1 MKRWIF
7 CCLSLLLVGTA
18 LAQTPADSVS
28 RSEAIDS
35 VVVTA
40 RKPLMIYKQTG
51 NIAVNIEQLK
61 YAPLFAGEKDIFK
74 FLQLL
79 PGVSAGKDGMSGL
92 LVRGGSNDQTLI
104 LYDDVPIYNQAH
116 AYGIL
121 SIFSGE
127 TVQSAEVSKG
137 YISPAYGSRLS
148 ALTQIR
154 TRDGDRQDHR
164 QSLTVGTLSL
174 AGTVD
179 GPIVRN
185 KGSYL
190 VSARYFFP
198 EAVLALV
205 GNAVRFGFYDLTGK
219 LSYDIHP
226 DHTLSLGV
234 YSGDD
239 HMANKEDYARNE
251 YGWGNTT
258 ASLRLESRWNDNLRS
273 SVVAYYT
280 YLQNRQESEYED
292 DDFKNWGKTT
302 YKTHEFGAR
311 LTFDQRLI
319 KAWSLEYG
327 ANISHQRFMPM
338 HSKGYVNGQHKERGY
353 SSEQLVSVAIP
364 SNSSLTDCRFVC
376 PDGPTAVSGALFLN
390 NRFQWGGWRA
400 DVGIRGAMYDNS
412 EQTRFA
418 VEPRA
423 QLAYDFGNDNAI
435 WLSGTI
441 NSQALVQYNRYYYS
455 MPIDFWTPFRDGK
468 LQHAWQVAL
477 GGRARLRE
485 NLTLSLEGY
494 YKRMR
499 NLPLIY
505 DSDDFLLGRG
515 GFVYGT
521 GRAWGLEIMLQRQTE
536 RLSLTVSYTYT
547 NSRRSSEGVSYPF
560 EYDVPH
566 DFNTFLSYDVLKR
579 PGRRHTF
586 TFNMSWRS
594 GLPYRLTN
602 ESYPDTNGNPIVGI
616 TAYPSMRMRNYF
628 RSDISYNME
637 RRKRNGVRNWQ
648 FSIINWTWH
657 KNPVCIYPYQGTYK
671 ATVLVPIMPSVSY
684 TRTFGK

>member
-1 MKRWIF
+1 MRKLLAG
-7 CCLSLLLVGTA
+7 CLALCIPALLT
-18 LAQTPADSVS
+18 AQTPADSIS
-28 RSEAIDS
+28 RTEAIDS

-40 RKPLMIYKQTG
+40 RRPLMVYKQTG
-51 NIAVNIEQLK
+51 NIAVDIEQLK

-137 YISPAYGSRLS
+137 FISPAYGSRLS

-154 TRDGDRQDHR
+154 TREGDRLNHR

-174 AGTVD
+174 AGTLD
-179 GPIVRN
+179 GPIKRD

-190 VSARYFFP
+190 ISARYFFP
-198 EAVLALV
+198 EAVLAIV
-205 GNAVRFGFYDLTGK
+205 DNAVRYGFYNVTGK
-219 LSYDIHP
+219 LTYDIHRN
-226 DHTLSLGV
+226 HTLSLGI

-239 HMANKEDYARNE
+239 HMKNKEDHAENGF
-251 YGWGNTT
+251 GWGNTT

-280 YLQNRQESEYED
+280 YLQNRQETEFKD
-292 DDFKNWGKTT
+292 DGFSNWGKTT
-302 YKTHEFGAR
+302 FKTHEFGAR
-311 LTFDQRLI
+311 MTFDQRLSRV
-319 KAWSLEYG
+319 WSLEYG
-327 ANISHQRFMPM
+327 ATFSHQRFEPM
-338 HSKGYVNGQHKERGY
+338 HTKSIINGQHKDRGY
-353 SSEQLVSVAIP
+353 SSEL
-364 SNSSLTDCRFVC
+364 L
-376 PDGPTAVSGALFLN
+376 VSGALFLN

-400 DVGIRGAMYDNS
+400 DVGVRGAAYDNS
-412 EQTRFA
+412 EQTRYA

-423 QLAYDFGNDNAI
+423 QLSYDFGRDNSV

-441 NSQALVQYNRYYYS
+441 NSQALVQFNRYYYS
-455 MPIDFWTPFRDGK
+455 MPIDFWTPFRDGR
-468 LQHAWQVAL
+468 LQHAWQVSL
-477 GGRARLRE
+477 GGRAKLHE
-485 NLTLSLEGY
+485 NLTLSVEGY

-505 DSDDFLLGRG
+505 DSDDFLLNNG
-515 GFVYGT
+515 GFIYGT
-521 GRAWGLEIMLQRQTE
+521 GRAFGIEAMLQYQTE
-536 RLSLTVSYTYT
+536 RLSLTASYTYT
-547 NSRRSSEGVSYPF
+547 DSRRRSDGVTYPF

-566 DFNTFLSYDVLKR
+566 DFNAFVSYDVVKR
-579 PGRRHTF
+579 PGRKHTF
-586 TFNMSWRS
+586 SLNVAWRS

-602 ESYPDTNGNPIVGI
+602 ESYPDTDGNPIIGI
-616 TAYPSMRMRNYF
+616 TAYPTMRMHNYF
-628 RSDISYNME
+628 RADVSYNME
-637 RRKRNGVRNWQ
+637 RCKRNSVRNWQ
-648 FSIINWTWH
+648 FSIINATWH
-657 KNPVCIYPYQGTYK
+657 KNPVSIYPYRGSYK
-671 ATVLVPIMPSVSY
+671 ATVLIPIMPSVSY

>member
-1 MKRWIF
+1 MRKLLAG
-7 CCLSLLLVGTA
+7 CLALCIPALLT
-18 LAQTPADSVS
+18 AQTPADSIS
-28 RSEAIDS
+28 RTEAIDS

-40 RKPLMIYKQTG
+40 RRPLMVYKQTG
-51 NIAVNIEQLK
+51 NIAVDIEQLK

-127 TVQSAEVSKG
+127 TVQSAEMSKG

-154 TRDGDRQDHR
+154 TREGDRRNHR

-174 AGTVD
+174 AGTLD
-179 GPIVRN
+179 GPIKRD

-190 VSARYFFP
+190 ISARYFFP
-198 EAVLALV
+198 EAVLAIAD
-205 GNAVRFGFYDLTGK
+205 NAVRYGFYDVTGK
-219 LSYDIHP
+219 LTYDIHRN
-226 DHTLSLGV
+226 HTLSLGI

-239 HMANKEDYARNE
+239 HMKNKEDHAENGF
-251 YGWGNTT
+251 GWGNTT

-280 YLQNRQESEYED
+280 YLQNRQETEFKD
-292 DDFKNWGKTT
+292 DGFSNRGKTT
-302 YKTHEFGAR
+302 FKTHEFGAR
-311 LTFDQRLI
+311 MTFDQRLSHI
-319 KAWSLEYG
+319 WTLEYG
-327 ANISHQRFMPM
+327 ATFSHQRFEPM
-338 HSKGYVNGQHKERGY
+338 HTKSIINGQHKERGY
-353 SSEQLVSVAIP
+353 SSEQLVSG
-364 SNSSLTDCRFVC
+364 T
-376 PDGPTAVSGALFLN
+376 LFLN

-400 DVGIRGAMYDNS
+400 DVGVRGAAYDNS
-412 EQTRFA
+412 EQTRYA

-423 QLAYDFGNDNAI
+423 QLSYDFGRDNSV

-441 NSQALVQYNRYYYS
+441 NSQALVQFNRYYYS
-455 MPIDFWTPFRDGK
+455 MPIDFWTPFRDGR
-468 LQHAWQVAL
+468 LQHAWQVSL
-477 GGRARLRE
+477 GGRAKLHE
-485 NLTLSLEGY
+485 NLTLSVEGY

-505 DSDDFLLGRG
+505 DSDDFLLSNG
-515 GFVYGT
+515 GFIYGT
-521 GRAWGLEIMLQRQTE
+521 GRAFGIEAMLQYQTE
-536 RLSLTVSYTYT
+536 RLSLTASYTYT
-547 NSRRSSEGVSYPF
+547 DSRRRSDGVTYPF

-566 DFNTFLSYDVLKR
+566 DFNAFVSYDVVKR
-579 PGRRHTF
+579 PGRKHTF
-586 TFNMSWRS
+586 SLNVAWRS

-602 ESYPDTNGNPIVGI
+602 ESYPDTDGNPIIGI
-616 TAYPSMRMRNYF
+616 TAYPTMRMRNYF
-628 RSDISYNME
+628 RADVSYNME

-648 FSIINWTWH
+648 FSIINATWH
-657 KNPVCIYPYQGTYK
+657 KNPVSIYPYRGSYK
-671 ATVLVPIMPSVSY
+671 ATVLIPIMPSVSY

>member
-1 MKRWIF
+1 MRKLLAG
-7 CCLSLLLVGTA
+7 CLALCIPALLT
-18 LAQTPADSVS
+18 AQTPADSIS
-28 RSEAIDS
+28 RTETIDS

-40 RKPLMIYKQTG
+40 RRPLMVYKQTG
-51 NIAVNIEQLK
+51 NIAVDIEQLK

-127 TVQSAEVSKG
+127 TVQSAEMSKG

-154 TRDGDRQDHR
+154 TREGDRRNHR

-174 AGTVD
+174 AGTLD
-179 GPIVRN
+179 GPIKRD

-190 VSARYFFP
+190 ISARYFFP
-198 EAVLALV
+198 EAVLAIAD
-205 GNAVRFGFYDLTGK
+205 NAVRYGFYDVTGK
-219 LSYDIHP
+219 LTYDIHRN
-226 DHTLSLGV
+226 HTLSLGV

-239 HMANKEDYARNE
+239 HMKNKEDHAENGF
-251 YGWGNTT
+251 GWGNTT

-280 YLQNRQESEYED
+280 YLQNRQETKFKD
-292 DDFKNWGKTT
+292 DGFSNWGKTT
-302 YKTHEFGAR
+302 FKTHEFGAR
-311 LTFDQRLI
+311 MTFDQRLSHI
-319 KAWSLEYG
+319 WMLEYG
-327 ANISHQRFMPM
+327 AAFSHQRFEPM
-338 HSKGYVNGQHKERGY
+338 HTKSIINGQHKNRGY
-353 SSEQLVSVAIP
+353 SSEQL
-364 SNSSLTDCRFVC
+364 
-376 PDGPTAVSGALFLN
+376 VSGALFLN

-400 DVGIRGAMYDNS
+400 DVGVRGAVYDNS
-412 EQTRFA
+412 EQTKYA

-423 QLAYDFGNDNAI
+423 QLSYDFGRDNAV

-441 NSQALVQYNRYYYS
+441 NSQALVQFNRYYYS
-455 MPIDFWTPFRDGK
+455 MPIDFWTPFRDGR
-468 LQHAWQVAL
+468 LQHAWQVSL
-477 GGRARLRE
+477 GGRAKLHE
-485 NLTLSLEGY
+485 NLTLSVEGY

-505 DSDDFLLGRG
+505 DSDDFLLSNG
-515 GFVYGT
+515 GFIYGT
-521 GRAWGLEIMLQRQTE
+521 GRAFGIEAMLQYQTE
-536 RLSLTVSYTYT
+536 RLSLTASYTYT
-547 NSRRSSEGVSYPF
+547 DSRRRSDGVTYPF

-566 DFNTFLSYDVLKR
+566 DFNAFVSYDVVKR
-579 PGRRHTF
+579 PGRKHTF
-586 TFNMSWRS
+586 SLNVAWRS

-602 ESYPDTNGNPIVGI
+602 ESYPDTDGNPIIGI
-616 TAYPSMRMRNYF
+616 TAYPTMRMHNYF
-628 RSDISYNME
+628 RADVSYNME
-637 RRKRNGVRNWQ
+637 RCKRNGVRNWQ
-648 FSIINWTWH
+648 FSIINATWH
-657 KNPVCIYPYQGTYK
+657 KNPVSIYPYRGSYK
-671 ATVLVPIMPSVSY
+671 ATVLIPIMPSVSY

>member
-1 MKRWIF
+1 MRKLLAG
-7 CCLSLLLVGTA
+7 CLALCIPALLT
-18 LAQTPADSVS
+18 AQTPADSIS
-28 RSEAIDS
+28 RTETIDS

-40 RKPLMIYKQTG
+40 RRPLMVYKQTG
-51 NIAVNIEQLK
+51 NIAVDIEQLK

-148 ALTQIR
+148 AMTQIR
-154 TRDGDRQDHR
+154 TREGDRRNHR

-174 AGTVD
+174 AGTLD
-179 GPIVRN
+179 EPIKRD

-190 VSARYFFP
+190 ISARYFFP
-198 EAVLALV
+198 EAVLAIAD
-205 GNAVRFGFYDLTGK
+205 NDIRYGFNDITGK
-219 LSYDIHP
+219 LTYDIHRN
-226 DHTLSLGV
+226 HTLSLGV

-239 HMANKEDYARNE
+239 HMKNKEDHAENGF
-251 YGWGNTT
+251 GWGNTT

-280 YLQNRQESEYED
+280 YLQNRQETEFKD
-292 DDFKNWGKTT
+292 DGFSNWGKTT
-302 YKTHEFGAR
+302 FKTHEFGAR
-311 LTFDQRLI
+311 MTFDQRLSRV
-319 KAWSLEYG
+319 WSLEYG
-327 ANISHQRFMPM
+327 ATFSHQRFEPM
-338 HSKGYVNGQHKERGY
+338 HTKSIINGQHKDRGY
-353 SSEQLVSVAIP
+353 SSEL
-364 SNSSLTDCRFVC
+364 L
-376 PDGPTAVSGALFLN
+376 VSGALFLN

-400 DVGIRGAMYDNS
+400 DVGVRGAAYDNS
-412 EQTRFA
+412 EQTRYA

-423 QLAYDFGNDNAI
+423 QLSYDFGRDNAV

-441 NSQALVQYNRYYYS
+441 NSQALVQFNRYYYS
-455 MPIDFWTPFRDGK
+455 MPIDFWTPFRDGR
-468 LQHAWQVAL
+468 LQHAWQVSL
-477 GGRARLRE
+477 GGRAKLHE
-485 NLTLSLEGY
+485 NLTLSVEGY

-505 DSDDFLLGRG
+505 DSDDFLLSNG
-515 GFVYGT
+515 GFIYGT
-521 GRAWGLEIMLQRQTE
+521 GRAFGIEAMLQYQTE
-536 RLSLTVSYTYT
+536 RLSLTASYTYT
-547 NSRRSSEGVSYPF
+547 DSRRRSDGVTYPF

-566 DFNTFLSYDVLKR
+566 DFNAFVSYDVVKR
-579 PGRRHTF
+579 PGRKHTF
-586 TFNMSWRS
+586 SLNVAWRS

-602 ESYPDTNGNPIVGI
+602 ESYPDTDGNPIIGI
-616 TAYPSMRMRNYF
+616 TAYPTMRMRNYF
-628 RSDISYNME
+628 RADVSYNME

-648 FSIINWTWH
+648 FSIINATWH
-657 KNPVCIYPYQGTYK
+657 KNPVSIYPYRGSYK
-671 ATVLVPIMPSVSY
+671 ATVLIPIMPSVSY

>member
-1 MKRWIF
+1 MRKLLAG
-7 CCLSLLLVGTA
+7 CLALCIPALLT
-18 LAQTPADSVS
+18 AQTPADSIS
-28 RSEAIDS
+28 RTEAIDS

-40 RKPLMIYKQTG
+40 RRPLMVYKQTG
-51 NIAVNIEQLK
+51 NIAVDIEQLK

-137 YISPAYGSRLS
+137 FISPAYGSRLS

-154 TRDGDRQDHR
+154 TREGDRRNHR

-174 AGTVD
+174 AGTLD
-179 GPIVRN
+179 GPIKRD

-190 VSARYFFP
+190 ISARYFFP
-198 EAVLALV
+198 EAVLAIAD
-205 GNAVRFGFYDLTGK
+205 NDIRYGFNDITGK
-219 LSYDIHP
+219 LTYDIHRN
-226 DHTLSLGV
+226 HTLSLGV

-239 HMANKEDYARNE
+239 HMKNKEDHAENGF
-251 YGWGNTT
+251 GWGNTT

-280 YLQNRQESEYED
+280 YLQNRQETEFKD
-292 DDFKNWGKTT
+292 DGFSNWGKTT
-302 YKTHEFGAR
+302 FKTHEFGAR
-311 LTFDQRLI
+311 MTFDQRLSRV
-319 KAWSLEYG
+319 WSLEYG
-327 ANISHQRFMPM
+327 ATFSHQRFEPM
-338 HSKGYVNGQHKERGY
+338 HTKSIINGQHKDRGY
-353 SSEQLVSVAIP
+353 SSEL
-364 SNSSLTDCRFVC
+364 L
-376 PDGPTAVSGALFLN
+376 VSGALFLN

-400 DVGIRGAMYDNS
+400 DVGVRGAAYDNS
-412 EQTRFA
+412 EQTRYA

-423 QLAYDFGNDNAI
+423 QLSYDFGRDNSV

-441 NSQALVQYNRYYYS
+441 NSQALVQFNRYYYS
-455 MPIDFWTPFRDGK
+455 MPIDFWTPFRDGR
-468 LQHAWQVAL
+468 LQHAWQVSL
-477 GGRARLRE
+477 GGRAKLHE
-485 NLTLSLEGY
+485 NLTLSVEGY

-505 DSDDFLLGRG
+505 DSDDFLLNNG
-515 GFVYGT
+515 GFIYGT
-521 GRAWGLEIMLQRQTE
+521 GRAFGIEAMLQYQTE
-536 RLSLTVSYTYT
+536 RLSLTASYTYT
-547 NSRRSSEGVSYPF
+547 DSRRRSDGVTYPF

-566 DFNTFLSYDVLKR
+566 DFNAFVSYDVVKR
-579 PGRRHTF
+579 PGRKHTF
-586 TFNMSWRS
+586 SLNVAWRS

-602 ESYPDTNGNPIVGI
+602 ESYPDTDGNPIIGI
-616 TAYPSMRMRNYF
+616 TAYPTMRMRNYF
-628 RSDISYNME
+628 RADVSYNME

-648 FSIINWTWH
+648 FSIINATWH
-657 KNPVCIYPYQGTYK
+657 KNPVSIYPYRGSYK
-671 ATVLVPIMPSVSY
+671 ATVLIPIMPSVSY

>member
-7 CCLSLLLVGTA
+7 CCLSLLLVATA

-28 RSEAIDS
+28 RSKAIDS

-219 LSYDIHP
+219 LAYDIHP
-226 DHTLSLGV
+226 SHTLSLGV

-239 HMANKEDYARNE
+239 HMTNKEDYARNE

-273 SVVAYYT
+273 SIVAYYT

-311 LTFDQRLI
+311 LTFDQRLTR
-319 KAWSLEYG
+319 AWSLDYG

-353 SSEQLVSVAIP
+353 SSEQLVS
-364 SNSSLTDCRFVC
+364 
-376 PDGPTAVSGALFLN
+376 GALFLN

-400 DVGIRGAMYDNS
+400 DVGIRAAMYDNS

-423 QLAYDFGNDNAI
+423 QLAYDFGNDNAM

-468 LQHAWQVAL
+468 LQHAWQMAL

-494 YKRMR
+494 YKQMR

-547 NSRRSSEGVSYPF
+547 NSRRSSEGVTYPF

>member
-1 MKRWIF
+1 MRKLLAG
-7 CCLSLLLVGTA
+7 CLALCIPALLT
-18 LAQTPADSVS
+18 AQTPADSIS
-28 RSEAIDS
+28 RTEAIDS

-40 RKPLMIYKQTG
+40 RRPLMVYKQTG
-51 NIAVNIEQLK
+51 NIAVDIEQLK

-137 YISPAYGSRLS
+137 FISPAYGSRLS

-154 TRDGDRQDHR
+154 TREGDRLNHR

-174 AGTVD
+174 AGTLD
-179 GPIVRN
+179 GPIKRD

-190 VSARYFFP
+190 ISARYFFP
-198 EAVLALV
+198 EAVLAIAD
-205 GNAVRFGFYDLTGK
+205 NDIRYGFNDITGK
-219 LSYDIHP
+219 LTYDIHRN
-226 DHTLSLGV
+226 HTLSLGV

-239 HMANKEDYARNE
+239 HMKNKEDHAENGF
-251 YGWGNTT
+251 GWGNTT

-280 YLQNRQESEYED
+280 YLQNRQETEFKD
-292 DDFKNWGKTT
+292 DGFSNWGKTT
-302 YKTHEFGAR
+302 FKTHEFGAR
-311 LTFDQRLI
+311 MTFDQRLSRV
-319 KAWSLEYG
+319 WSLEYG
-327 ANISHQRFMPM
+327 ATFSHQRFEPM
-338 HSKGYVNGQHKERGY
+338 HTKSIINGQHKDRGY
-353 SSEQLVSVAIP
+353 SSEL
-364 SNSSLTDCRFVC
+364 L
-376 PDGPTAVSGALFLN
+376 VSGALFLN
-390 NRFQWGGWRA
+390 NRFQWGGWRT
-400 DVGIRGAMYDNS
+400 DVGVRGAAYDNS
-412 EQTRFA
+412 EQTRYA

-423 QLAYDFGNDNAI
+423 QLSYDFGRDNSV

-441 NSQALVQYNRYYYS
+441 NSQALVQFNRYYYS
-455 MPIDFWTPFRDGK
+455 MPIDFWTPFRDGR
-468 LQHAWQVAL
+468 LQHAWQVSL
-477 GGRARLRE
+477 GGRAKLHE
-485 NLTLSLEGY
+485 NLTLSVEGY

-505 DSDDFLLGRG
+505 DSDDFLLNNG
-515 GFVYGT
+515 GFIYGT
-521 GRAWGLEIMLQRQTE
+521 GRAFGIEAMLQYQTE
-536 RLSLTVSYTYT
+536 RLSLTASYTYT
-547 NSRRSSEGVSYPF
+547 DSRRRSDGVTYPF

-566 DFNTFLSYDVLKR
+566 DFNAFVSYDVVKR
-579 PGRRHTF
+579 PGRKHTF
-586 TFNMSWRS
+586 SLNVAWRS

-602 ESYPDTNGNPIVGI
+602 ESYPDTDGNPIIGI
-616 TAYPSMRMRNYF
+616 TAYPTMRMRNYF
-628 RSDISYNME
+628 RADVSYNME

-648 FSIINWTWH
+648 FSIINATWH
-657 KNPVCIYPYQGTYK
+657 KNPVSIYPYRGSYK
-671 ATVLVPIMPSVSY
+671 ATVLIPIMPSVSY

>member
-353 SSEQLVSVAIP
+353 SSEQLVS
-364 SNSSLTDCRFVC
+364 
-376 PDGPTAVSGALFLN
+376 GALFLN

-441 NSQALVQYNRYYYS
+441 NSQALVQYNRDYYS

>member
-226 DHTLSLGV
+226 GRTLSLGV

-239 HMANKEDYARNE
+239 HMTNKEDYARNE

-258 ASLRLESRWNDNLRS
+258 ASLRLESRWSDNLRS
-273 SVVAYYT
+273 SIVAYYT

-311 LTFDQRLI
+311 LTFDQRLTR
-319 KAWSLEYG
+319 AWSLDYG

-353 SSEQLVSVAIP
+353 SSEQL
-364 SNSSLTDCRFVC
+364 
-376 PDGPTAVSGALFLN
+376 VSGALFLN

>member
-1 MKRWIF
+1 MRKLLAG
-7 CCLSLLLVGTA
+7 CLALCIPALLT
-18 LAQTPADSVS
+18 AQTPADSIS
-28 RSEAIDS
+28 RTEAIDS

-40 RKPLMIYKQTG
+40 RRPLMVYKQTG
-51 NIAVNIEQLK
+51 NIAVDIEQLK

-127 TVQSAEVSKG
+127 TVQSAEMSKG

-148 ALTQIR
+148 ALAQIR
-154 TRDGDRQDHR
+154 TREGDRLNHR

-174 AGTVD
+174 AGTLD
-179 GPIVRN
+179 GPIKRD

-190 VSARYFFP
+190 ISARYFFP
-198 EAVLALV
+198 EAVLAIAD
-205 GNAVRFGFYDLTGK
+205 NDIRYGFNDITGK
-219 LSYDIHP
+219 LTYDIHRN
-226 DHTLSLGV
+226 HTLSLGV

-239 HMANKEDYARNE
+239 HMKNKEDHAENGF
-251 YGWGNTT
+251 GWGNTT

-280 YLQNRQESEYED
+280 YLQNRQETKFKD
-292 DDFKNWGKTT
+292 DGFSNWGKTT
-302 YKTHEFGAR
+302 FKTHEFGAR
-311 LTFDQRLI
+311 MTFDQRLSHI
-319 KAWSLEYG
+319 WTLEYG
-327 ANISHQRFMPM
+327 ATFSHQRFEPM
-338 HSKGYVNGQHKERGY
+338 HTKSIINGQHKERGY
-353 SSEQLVSVAIP
+353 SSEQLVSG
-364 SNSSLTDCRFVC
+364 T
-376 PDGPTAVSGALFLN
+376 LFLN

-400 DVGIRGAMYDNS
+400 DVGVRGAVYDNS
-412 EQTRFA
+412 EQTKYA

-423 QLAYDFGNDNAI
+423 QLSYDFGRDNAV

-441 NSQALVQYNRYYYS
+441 NSQALVQFNRYYYS
-455 MPIDFWTPFRDGK
+455 MPIDFWTPFRDGR
-468 LQHAWQVAL
+468 LQHAWQVSL
-477 GGRARLRE
+477 GGRAKLHE
-485 NLTLSLEGY
+485 NLPLSVEGY

-505 DSDDFLLGRG
+505 DSDDFLLSNG
-515 GFVYGT
+515 GFIYGT
-521 GRAWGLEIMLQRQTE
+521 GRAFGIEAMLQYQTE
-536 RLSLTVSYTYT
+536 RLSLTASYTYT
-547 NSRRSSEGVSYPF
+547 DSRRRSDGVTYPF

-566 DFNTFLSYDVLKR
+566 DFNAFVSYDVVKR
-579 PGRRHTF
+579 PGRKHTF
-586 TFNMSWRS
+586 SLNVAWRS

-602 ESYPDTNGNPIVGI
+602 ESYPDTDGNPIIGI
-616 TAYPSMRMRNYF
+616 TAYPTMRMRNYF
-628 RSDISYNME
+628 RADVSYNME

-648 FSIINWTWH
+648 FSIINATWH
-657 KNPVCIYPYQGTYK
+657 KNPVSIYPYRGSYK
-671 ATVLVPIMPSVSY
+671 ATVLIPIMPSVSY

>member
-28 RSEAIDS
+28 LSEAIDS

-258 ASLRLESRWNDNLRS
+258 ASLRLESRWSDNLRS
-273 SVVAYYT
+273 SIVAYYT

-311 LTFDQRLI
+311 LTFDQRLTR
-319 KAWSLEYG
+319 AWSLDYG

-353 SSEQLVSVAIP
+353 SSEQL
-364 SNSSLTDCRFVC
+364 
-376 PDGPTAVSGALFLN
+376 VSGALFLN

>member
-1 MKRWIF
+1 MRKLLAG
-7 CCLSLLLVGTA
+7 CLALCIPALLT
-18 LAQTPADSVS
+18 AQTPADSIS
-28 RSEAIDS
+28 RTEAIDS

-40 RKPLMIYKQTG
+40 RRPLMVYKQTG
-51 NIAVNIEQLK
+51 NIAVDIEQLK

-148 ALTQIR
+148 AMTQIR
-154 TRDGDRQDHR
+154 TREGDRRNHR

-174 AGTVD
+174 AGTLD
-179 GPIVRN
+179 GPIKRD

-190 VSARYFFP
+190 ISARYFFP
-198 EAVLALV
+198 EAVLAIAD
-205 GNAVRFGFYDLTGK
+205 NDIRYGFNDITGK
-219 LSYDIHP
+219 LTYDIHRN
-226 DHTLSLGV
+226 HTLSLGV

-239 HMANKEDYARNE
+239 HMKNKEDHAENGF
-251 YGWGNTT
+251 GWGNTT

-280 YLQNRQESEYED
+280 YLQNRQETEFKD
-292 DDFKNWGKTT
+292 DGFSNWGKTT
-302 YKTHEFGAR
+302 FKTHEFGAR
-311 LTFDQRLI
+311 MTFDQRLSHI
-319 KAWSLEYG
+319 WTLEYG
-327 ANISHQRFMPM
+327 ATFSHQRFEPM
-338 HSKGYVNGQHKERGY
+338 HTKSIINGQHKERGY
-353 SSEQLVSVAIP
+353 SSEQLVSG
-364 SNSSLTDCRFVC
+364 T
-376 PDGPTAVSGALFLN
+376 LFLN

-400 DVGIRGAMYDNS
+400 DVGVRGAAYDNS
-412 EQTRFA
+412 EQTRYA

-423 QLAYDFGNDNAI
+423 QLSYDFGRDNSV

-441 NSQALVQYNRYYYS
+441 NSQALVQFNRYYYS
-455 MPIDFWTPFRDGK
+455 MPIDFWTPFRDGR
-468 LQHAWQVAL
+468 LQHAWQVSL
-477 GGRARLRE
+477 GGRAKLHE
-485 NLTLSLEGY
+485 NLTLSVEGY

-505 DSDDFLLGRG
+505 DSDDFLLSNG
-515 GFVYGT
+515 GFIYGT
-521 GRAWGLEIMLQRQTE
+521 GRAFGIEAMLQYQTE
-536 RLSLTVSYTYT
+536 RLSLTASYTYT
-547 NSRRSSEGVSYPF
+547 DSRRRSDGVTYPF

-566 DFNTFLSYDVLKR
+566 DFNAFVSYDVVKR
-579 PGRRHTF
+579 PGRKHTF
-586 TFNMSWRS
+586 SLNGAWRS

-602 ESYPDTNGNPIVGI
+602 ESYPDTDGNPIIGI
-616 TAYPSMRMRNYF
+616 TAYPTMRMHNYF
-628 RSDISYNME
+628 RADVSYNME

-648 FSIINWTWH
+648 FSIINATWH
-657 KNPVCIYPYQGTYK
+657 KNPVSIYPYRGSYK
-671 ATVLVPIMPSVSY
+671 ATVLIPIMPSVSY

>member
-1 MKRWIF
+1 MRKLLAG
-7 CCLSLLLVGTA
+7 CLALCIPALLT
-18 LAQTPADSVS
+18 AQTPADSIS
-28 RSEAIDS
+28 RTEAIDS

-40 RKPLMIYKQTG
+40 RRPLMVYKQTG
-51 NIAVNIEQLK
+51 NIAVDIEQLK

-148 ALTQIR
+148 AMTQIR
-154 TRDGDRQDHR
+154 TREGDRRNHR

-174 AGTVD
+174 AGTLD
-179 GPIVRN
+179 GPIKRD

-190 VSARYFFP
+190 ISARYFFP
-198 EAVLALV
+198 EAVLAIAD
-205 GNAVRFGFYDLTGK
+205 NDIRYGFNDITGK
-219 LSYDIHP
+219 LTYDIHRN
-226 DHTLSLGV
+226 HTLSLGV

-239 HMANKEDYARNE
+239 HMKNKEDHAENGF
-251 YGWGNTT
+251 GWGNTT

-280 YLQNRQESEYED
+280 YLQNRQETEFKD
-292 DDFKNWGKTT
+292 DGFSNRGKTT
-302 YKTHEFGAR
+302 FKTHEFGAR
-311 LTFDQRLI
+311 MTFDQRLSHI
-319 KAWSLEYG
+319 WTLEYG
-327 ANISHQRFMPM
+327 ATFSHQRFEPM
-338 HSKGYVNGQHKERGY
+338 HTKSIINGQHKDRGY
-353 SSEQLVSVAIP
+353 SSEL
-364 SNSSLTDCRFVC
+364 L
-376 PDGPTAVSGALFLN
+376 VSGALFLN

-400 DVGIRGAMYDNS
+400 DVGVRGAAYDNS
-412 EQTRFA
+412 EQTRYA

-423 QLAYDFGNDNAI
+423 QLSYDFGRDNAV

-441 NSQALVQYNRYYYS
+441 NSQALVQFNRYYYS
-455 MPIDFWTPFRDGK
+455 MPIDFWTPFRDGR
-468 LQHAWQVAL
+468 LQHAWQVSL
-477 GGRARLRE
+477 GGRAKLHE
-485 NLTLSLEGY
+485 NLTLSVEGY

-505 DSDDFLLGRG
+505 DSDDFLLSNG
-515 GFVYGT
+515 GFIYGT
-521 GRAWGLEIMLQRQTE
+521 GRAFGIEAMLQYQTE
-536 RLSLTVSYTYT
+536 RLSLTASYTYT
-547 NSRRSSEGVSYPF
+547 DSRRRSDGVTYPF

-566 DFNTFLSYDVLKR
+566 DFNAFVNYDVVKR
-579 PGRRHTF
+579 PGRKHTF
-586 TFNMSWRS
+586 SLNVAWRS

-602 ESYPDTNGNPIVGI
+602 ESYPDTDGNPIIGI
-616 TAYPSMRMRNYF
+616 TAYPTMRMHNYF
-628 RSDISYNME
+628 RADVSYNME
-637 RRKRNGVRNWQ
+637 RCKRNGVRNWQ
-648 FSIINWTWH
+648 FSIINATWH
-657 KNPVCIYPYQGTYK
+657 KNPVSIYPYRGSYK
-671 ATVLVPIMPSVSY
+671 ATVLIPIMPSVSY

>member
-1 MKRWIF
+1 MRKLLAG
-7 CCLSLLLVGTA
+7 CLALCIPALLT
-18 LAQTPADSVS
+18 AQTPADSIS
-28 RSEAIDS
+28 RTEAIDS

-40 RKPLMIYKQTG
+40 RRPLMVYKQTG
-51 NIAVNIEQLK
+51 NIAVDIEQLK

-137 YISPAYGSRLS
+137 FISPAYGSRLS

-154 TRDGDRQDHR
+154 TREGDRLNHR

-174 AGTVD
+174 AGTLD
-179 GPIVRN
+179 GPIKRD

-190 VSARYFFP
+190 ISARYFFP
-198 EAVLALV
+198 EAVLAIAD
-205 GNAVRFGFYDLTGK
+205 NDIRYGFNDITGK
-219 LSYDIHP
+219 LTYDIHRN
-226 DHTLSLGV
+226 HTLSLGV

-239 HMANKEDYARNE
+239 HMKNKEDHAENGF
-251 YGWGNTT
+251 GWGNTM

-280 YLQNRQESEYED
+280 YLQNRQETEFKD
-292 DDFKNWGKTT
+292 DGFSNWGKTT
-302 YKTHEFGAR
+302 FKTHEFGAR
-311 LTFDQRLI
+311 MTFDQRLSRV
-319 KAWSLEYG
+319 WSLEYG
-327 ANISHQRFMPM
+327 ATFSHQRFEPM
-338 HSKGYVNGQHKERGY
+338 HTKSIINGQHKDRGY
-353 SSEQLVSVAIP
+353 SSEL
-364 SNSSLTDCRFVC
+364 L
-376 PDGPTAVSGALFLN
+376 VSGALFLN

-400 DVGIRGAMYDNS
+400 DVGVRGAAYDNS
-412 EQTRFA
+412 EQTRYA

-423 QLAYDFGNDNAI
+423 QLSYDFGRDNSV

-441 NSQALVQYNRYYYS
+441 NSQALVQFNRYYYS
-455 MPIDFWTPFRDGK
+455 MPIDFWTPFRDGR
-468 LQHAWQVAL
+468 LQHAWQVSL
-477 GGRARLRE
+477 GGRAKLHE
-485 NLTLSLEGY
+485 NLTLSVEGY

-505 DSDDFLLGRG
+505 DSDDFLLNNG
-515 GFVYGT
+515 GFIYGT
-521 GRAWGLEIMLQRQTE
+521 GRAFGIEAMLQYQTE
-536 RLSLTVSYTYT
+536 RLSLTASYTYT
-547 NSRRSSEGVSYPF
+547 DSRRRSDGVTYPF

-566 DFNTFLSYDVLKR
+566 DFNAFVSYDVVKR
-579 PGRRHTF
+579 PGRKHTF
-586 TFNMSWRS
+586 SLNVAWRS

-602 ESYPDTNGNPIVGI
+602 ESYPDTDGNPIIGI
-616 TAYPSMRMRNYF
+616 TAYPTMRMRNYF
-628 RSDISYNME
+628 RADVSYNME

-648 FSIINWTWH
+648 FSIINATWH
-657 KNPVCIYPYQGTYK
+657 KNPVSIYPYRGSYK
-671 ATVLVPIMPSVSY
+671 ATVLIPIMPSVSY

>member
-1 MKRWIF
+1 MRKLLAG
-7 CCLSLLLVGTA
+7 CLALCIPALLT
-18 LAQTPADSVS
+18 AQTPADSIS
-28 RSEAIDS
+28 RTETIDS

-40 RKPLMIYKQTG
+40 RRPLMVYKQTG
-51 NIAVNIEQLK
+51 NIAVDIEQLK

-127 TVQSAEVSKG
+127 TVQSAEMSKG

-154 TRDGDRQDHR
+154 TREGDRRNHR

-174 AGTVD
+174 AGTLD
-179 GPIVRN
+179 GPIKRD

-190 VSARYFFP
+190 ISARYFFP
-198 EAVLALV
+198 EAVLAIAD
-205 GNAVRFGFYDLTGK
+205 NAVRYGFYDVTGK
-219 LSYDIHP
+219 LTYDIHRN
-226 DHTLSLGV
+226 HTLSLGI

-239 HMANKEDYARNE
+239 HMKNKEDHAENGF
-251 YGWGNTT
+251 GWGNTT

-280 YLQNRQESEYED
+280 YLQNRQETKFKD
-292 DDFKNWGKTT
+292 DGFSNWGKTT
-302 YKTHEFGAR
+302 FKTHEFGAR
-311 LTFDQRLI
+311 MTFDQRLSHI
-319 KAWSLEYG
+319 WMLEYG
-327 ANISHQRFMPM
+327 AAFSHQRFEPM
-338 HSKGYVNGQHKERGY
+338 HTKSIINGQHKERGY
-353 SSEQLVSVAIP
+353 SSEQLVSG
-364 SNSSLTDCRFVC
+364 T
-376 PDGPTAVSGALFLN
+376 LFLN

-400 DVGIRGAMYDNS
+400 DVGVRGAVYDNS
-412 EQTRFA
+412 EQTKYA

-423 QLAYDFGNDNAI
+423 QLSYDFGRDNAV

-441 NSQALVQYNRYYYS
+441 NSQALVQFNRYYYS
-455 MPIDFWTPFRDGK
+455 MPIDFWTPFRDGR
-468 LQHAWQVAL
+468 LQHAWQVSL
-477 GGRARLRE
+477 GGRAKLHE
-485 NLTLSLEGY
+485 NLTLSVEGY

-505 DSDDFLLGRG
+505 DSDDFLLSNG
-515 GFVYGT
+515 GFIYGT
-521 GRAWGLEIMLQRQTE
+521 GRAFGIEAMLQYQTE
-536 RLSLTVSYTYT
+536 RLSLTASYTYT
-547 NSRRSSEGVSYPF
+547 DSRRRSDGVTYPF

-566 DFNTFLSYDVLKR
+566 DFNAFVSYDVVKR
-579 PGRRHTF
+579 PGRKHTF
-586 TFNMSWRS
+586 SLNVAWRS

-602 ESYPDTNGNPIVGI
+602 ESYPDTDGNPIIGI
-616 TAYPSMRMRNYF
+616 TAYPTMRMRNYF
-628 RSDISYNME
+628 RADVSYNME

-648 FSIINWTWH
+648 FSIINATWH
-657 KNPVCIYPYQGTYK
+657 KNPVSIYPYRGSYK
-671 ATVLVPIMPSVSY
+671 ATVLIPIMPSVSY

>member
-1 MKRWIF
+1 M
-7 CCLSLLLVGTA
+7 LPVT
-18 LAQTPADSVS
+18 LACGDGPCSD
-28 RSEAIDS
+28 
-35 VVVTA
+35 A
-40 RKPLMIYKQTG
+40 RRLMIYKQTG

-226 DHTLSLGV
+226 GHTLSLGV

-239 HMANKEDYARNE
+239 HMTNKEDYARNE

-258 ASLRLESRWNDNLRS
+258 ASLRLESRWSDNLRS
-273 SVVAYYT
+273 SIVAYYT

-311 LTFDQRLI
+311 LTFDQRLTR
-319 KAWSLEYG
+319 AWSLDYG

-353 SSEQLVSVAIP
+353 SSEQL
-364 SNSSLTDCRFVC
+364 
-376 PDGPTAVSGALFLN
+376 VSGALFLN

>member
-1 MKRWIF
+1 MRKLLAG
-7 CCLSLLLVGTA
+7 CLALCIPALLT
-18 LAQTPADSVS
+18 AQTPADSIS
-28 RSEAIDS
+28 RTEAIDS

-40 RKPLMIYKQTG
+40 RRPLMVYKQTG
-51 NIAVNIEQLK
+51 NIAVDIEQLK

-137 YISPAYGSRLS
+137 FISPAYGSRLS

-154 TRDGDRQDHR
+154 TREGDRQNHR

-174 AGTVD
+174 AGTLD
-179 GPIVRN
+179 GPIKRD

-190 VSARYFFP
+190 ISARYFFP
-198 EAVLALV
+198 EAVLAIAD
-205 GNAVRFGFYDLTGK
+205 NDIRYGFNDITGK
-219 LSYDIHP
+219 LTYDIHRN
-226 DHTLSLGV
+226 HTLSLGV

-239 HMANKEDYARNE
+239 HMKNKEDHAENGF
-251 YGWGNTT
+251 GWGNTT

-280 YLQNRQESEYED
+280 YLQNRQETKFKD
-292 DDFKNWGKTT
+292 DGFSNWGKTT
-302 YKTHEFGAR
+302 FKTHEFGAR
-311 LTFDQRLI
+311 MTFDQRLSRV
-319 KAWSLEYG
+319 WSLEYG
-327 ANISHQRFMPM
+327 ATFSHQRFEPM
-338 HSKGYVNGQHKERGY
+338 HTKSIINGQHKDRGY
-353 SSEQLVSVAIP
+353 SSEL
-364 SNSSLTDCRFVC
+364 L
-376 PDGPTAVSGALFLN
+376 VSGALFLN

-400 DVGIRGAMYDNS
+400 DVGVRGAAYDNS
-412 EQTRFA
+412 EQTRYA

-423 QLAYDFGNDNAI
+423 QLSYDFGRDNAV

-441 NSQALVQYNRYYYS
+441 NSQALVQFNRYYYS
-455 MPIDFWTPFRDGK
+455 MPIDFWTPFRDGR
-468 LQHAWQVAL
+468 LQHAWQVSL
-477 GGRARLRE
+477 GGRAKLHE
-485 NLTLSLEGY
+485 NLTLSVEGY

-505 DSDDFLLGRG
+505 DSDDFLLNNG
-515 GFVYGT
+515 GFIYGT
-521 GRAWGLEIMLQRQTE
+521 GRAFGIEAMLQYQTE
-536 RLSLTVSYTYT
+536 RLSLTASYTYT
-547 NSRRSSEGVSYPF
+547 DSRRRSDGVTYPF

-566 DFNTFLSYDVLKR
+566 DFNAFVSYDVVKR
-579 PGRRHTF
+579 PGRKHTF
-586 TFNMSWRS
+586 SLNVAWRS

-602 ESYPDTNGNPIVGI
+602 ESYPDTDGNPIIGI
-616 TAYPSMRMRNYF
+616 TAYPTMRMRNYF
-628 RSDISYNME
+628 RADVSYNME

-648 FSIINWTWH
+648 FSIINATWH
-657 KNPVCIYPYQGTYK
+657 KNPVSIYPYRGSYK
-671 ATVLVPIMPSVSY
+671 ATVLIPIMPSVSY

>member
-226 DHTLSLGV
+226 GHTLSLGV

-239 HMANKEDYARNE
+239 HMTNKEDYARNE

-258 ASLRLESRWNDNLRS
+258 ASLRLESRWSDNLRS
-273 SVVAYYT
+273 SIVAYYT

-311 LTFDQRLI
+311 LTFDQRLTR
-319 KAWSLEYG
+319 AWSLEYG

-353 SSEQLVSVAIP
+353 SSEQL
-364 SNSSLTDCRFVC
+364 
-376 PDGPTAVSGALFLN
+376 VSGALFLN

>member
-1 MKRWIF
+1 MRKLLAG
-7 CCLSLLLVGTA
+7 CLALCIPALLT
-18 LAQTPADSVS
+18 AQTPADSIS
-28 RSEAIDS
+28 RTEAIDS

-40 RKPLMIYKQTG
+40 RRPLMVYKQTG
-51 NIAVNIEQLK
+51 NIAVDIEQLK

-127 TVQSAEVSKG
+127 TVQSAEMSKG

-154 TRDGDRQDHR
+154 TREGDRQNHR

-174 AGTVD
+174 AGTLD
-179 GPIVRN
+179 GPIKRD

-190 VSARYFFP
+190 ISARYFFP
-198 EAVLALV
+198 EAVLAIV
-205 GNAVRFGFYDLTGK
+205 DNAVRYGFYDVTGK
-219 LSYDIHP
+219 LTYDIHRN
-226 DHTLSLGV
+226 HTLSLGI

-239 HMANKEDYARNE
+239 HMKNKEDHAENGF
-251 YGWGNTT
+251 GWGNTT

-280 YLQNRQESEYED
+280 YLQNRQETEFKD
-292 DDFKNWGKTT
+292 DGFSNWGKTT
-302 YKTHEFGAR
+302 FKTHEFGAR
-311 LTFDQRLI
+311 MTFDQRLSHI
-319 KAWSLEYG
+319 WMLEYG
-327 ANISHQRFMPM
+327 ATFSHQRFEPM
-338 HSKGYVNGQHKERGY
+338 HTKSIINGQHKDRGY
-353 SSEQLVSVAIP
+353 SSEQL
-364 SNSSLTDCRFVC
+364 
-376 PDGPTAVSGALFLN
+376 VSGALFLN

-400 DVGIRGAMYDNS
+400 DVGVRGAVYDNS
-412 EQTRFA
+412 EQTRYA

-423 QLAYDFGNDNAI
+423 QLSYDFGRDNSV

-441 NSQALVQYNRYYYS
+441 NSQALVQFNRYYYS
-455 MPIDFWTPFRDGK
+455 MPIDFWTPFRDGR
-468 LQHAWQVAL
+468 LQHAWQVSL
-477 GGRARLRE
+477 GGRAKLHE
-485 NLTLSLEGY
+485 NLTLSVEGY

-505 DSDDFLLGRG
+505 DSDDFLLGNG
-515 GFVYGT
+515 GFIYGT
-521 GRAWGLEIMLQRQTE
+521 GRAFGIEAMLQYQTE
-536 RLSLTVSYTYT
+536 RLSLTASYTYT
-547 NSRRSSEGVSYPF
+547 DSRRRSDGVTYPF

-566 DFNTFLSYDVLKR
+566 DFNAFVSYDVVKR
-579 PGRRHTF
+579 PGRKHTF
-586 TFNMSWRS
+586 SLNVAWRS

-602 ESYPDTNGNPIVGI
+602 ESYPDTDGNPIIGI
-616 TAYPSMRMRNYF
+616 TAYPTMRMHNYF
-628 RSDISYNME
+628 RADVSYNME

-648 FSIINWTWH
+648 FSIINATWH
-657 KNPVCIYPYQGTYK
+657 KNPVSIYPYRGSYK
-671 ATVLVPIMPSVSY
+671 ATVLIPIMPSVSY

>member
-226 DHTLSLGV
+226 GHTLSLGV

-239 HMANKEDYARNE
+239 HMTNKEDYARNE

-258 ASLRLESRWNDNLRS
+258 ASLRLESRWSDNLRS
-273 SVVAYYT
+273 SIVAYYT

-311 LTFDQRLI
+311 LTFDQRLTR
-319 KAWSLEYG
+319 AWSLDYG

-353 SSEQLVSVAIP
+353 SSEQL
-364 SNSSLTDCRFVC
+364 
-376 PDGPTAVSGALFLN
+376 VSGALFLN

-671 ATVLVPIMPSVSY
+671 ATVLVPVMPSVSY

>member
-1 MKRWIF
+1 MRKQLAG
-7 CCLSLLLVGTA
+7 CLALCIPALLT
-18 LAQTPADSVS
+18 AQTPADSIS
-28 RSEAIDS
+28 RTEAIDS

-40 RKPLMIYKQTG
+40 RRPLMVYKQTG
-51 NIAVNIEQLK
+51 NIAVDIEQLK

-148 ALTQIR
+148 AMTQIR
-154 TRDGDRQDHR
+154 TREGDRRDHR

-174 AGTVD
+174 AGTLD
-179 GPIVRN
+179 GPIKRD

-190 VSARYFFP
+190 ISARYFFP
-198 EAVLALV
+198 EAVLAIV
-205 GNAVRFGFYDLTGK
+205 DNAVRYGFYDVTGK
-219 LSYDIHP
+219 LTYDIHRN
-226 DHTLSLGV
+226 HTLSLGV

-239 HMANKEDYARNE
+239 HMKNKEDHAENGF
-251 YGWGNTT
+251 GWGNTT

-280 YLQNRQESEYED
+280 YLQNRQETEFKD
-292 DDFKNWGKTT
+292 DGFSNWGKTT
-302 YKTHEFGAR
+302 FKTHEFGAR
-311 LTFDQRLI
+311 MTFDQRLSHV
-319 KAWSLEYG
+319 WMLEYG
-327 ANISHQRFMPM
+327 AAFSHQRFEPM
-338 HSKGYVNGQHKERGY
+338 HTKSIINGQHKNRGY
-353 SSEQLVSVAIP
+353 SSEQL
-364 SNSSLTDCRFVC
+364 
-376 PDGPTAVSGALFLN
+376 VSGALFLN
-390 NRFQWGGWRA
+390 NRFQWGSWRA
-400 DVGIRGAMYDNS
+400 DVGVRGAVYDNS
-412 EQTRFA
+412 EQTKYA

-423 QLAYDFGNDNAI
+423 QLSYDFGRDNAV

-441 NSQALVQYNRYYYS
+441 NSQALVQFNRYYYS
-455 MPIDFWTPFRDGK
+455 MPIDFWTPFRDGR
-468 LQHAWQVAL
+468 LQHAWQVSL
-477 GGRARLRE
+477 GGRAKLHE
-485 NLTLSLEGY
+485 NLTLSVEGY

-505 DSDDFLLGRG
+505 DSDDFLLGNG
-515 GFVYGT
+515 GFIYGT
-521 GRAWGLEIMLQRQTE
+521 GRAFGIEAMLQYQTE
-536 RLSLTVSYTYT
+536 RLSLTASYTYT
-547 NSRRSSEGVSYPF
+547 DSRRRSDGVTYPF

-566 DFNTFLSYDVLKR
+566 DFNAFVSYDVVKR
-579 PGRRHTF
+579 PGRKHTF
-586 TFNMSWRS
+586 SLNVAWRS

-602 ESYPDTNGNPIVGI
+602 ESYPDTDGNPIIGI
-616 TAYPSMRMRNYF
+616 TAYPTMRMRNYF
-628 RSDISYNME
+628 RADVSYNME
-637 RRKRNGVRNWQ
+637 RCKRNGVRNWQ
-648 FSIINWTWH
+648 FSIINATWH
-657 KNPVCIYPYQGTYK
+657 KNPVSIYPYRGSYK
-671 ATVLVPIMPSVSY
+671 ATVLIPIMPSVSY

>member
-1 MKRWIF
+1 MRKLLAG
-7 CCLSLLLVGTA
+7 CLALCIPALLT
-18 LAQTPADSVS
+18 AQTPADSIS
-28 RSEAIDS
+28 RTEAIDS

-40 RKPLMIYKQTG
+40 RRPLMVYKQTG
-51 NIAVNIEQLK
+51 NIAVDIEQLK

-127 TVQSAEVSKG
+127 TVQSAEMSKG

-154 TRDGDRQDHR
+154 TREGDRQNHR

-174 AGTVD
+174 AGTLD
-179 GPIVRN
+179 GPIKRD

-190 VSARYFFP
+190 ISARYFFP
-198 EAVLALV
+198 EAVLAIV
-205 GNAVRFGFYDLTGK
+205 DNAVRYGFYDVTGK
-219 LSYDIHP
+219 LTYDIHRN
-226 DHTLSLGV
+226 HTLSLGI

-239 HMANKEDYARNE
+239 HMKNKEDHAENGF
-251 YGWGNTT
+251 GWGNTT

-280 YLQNRQESEYED
+280 YLQNRQETEFKD
-292 DDFKNWGKTT
+292 DGFSNRGKTT
-302 YKTHEFGAR
+302 FKTHEFGAR
-311 LTFDQRLI
+311 MTFDQRLSHI
-319 KAWSLEYG
+319 WTLEYG
-327 ANISHQRFMPM
+327 ATFSHQRFEPM
-338 HSKGYVNGQHKERGY
+338 HTKSIINGQHKERGY
-353 SSEQLVSVAIP
+353 SSEQLVSG
-364 SNSSLTDCRFVC
+364 T
-376 PDGPTAVSGALFLN
+376 LFLN

-400 DVGIRGAMYDNS
+400 DVGVRGAVYDNS
-412 EQTRFA
+412 EQTRYA

-423 QLAYDFGNDNAI
+423 QLSYDFGRDNSV

-441 NSQALVQYNRYYYS
+441 NSQALVQFNRYYYS
-455 MPIDFWTPFRDGK
+455 MPIDFWTPFRDGR
-468 LQHAWQVAL
+468 LQHAWQVSL
-477 GGRARLRE
+477 GGRAKLHE
-485 NLTLSLEGY
+485 NLTLSVEGY

-505 DSDDFLLGRG
+505 DSDDFLLSNG
-515 GFVYGT
+515 GFIYGT
-521 GRAWGLEIMLQRQTE
+521 GRAFGIEAMLQYQTE
-536 RLSLTVSYTYT
+536 RLSLTASYTYT
-547 NSRRSSEGVSYPF
+547 DSRRRSDGVTYPF

-566 DFNTFLSYDVLKR
+566 DFNAFVSYDVVKR
-579 PGRRHTF
+579 PGRKHTF
-586 TFNMSWRS
+586 SLNVAWRS

-602 ESYPDTNGNPIVGI
+602 ESYPDTDGNPIIGI
-616 TAYPSMRMRNYF
+616 TAYPTMRMHNYF
-628 RSDISYNME
+628 RADVSYNME

-648 FSIINWTWH
+648 FSIINATWH
-657 KNPVCIYPYQGTYK
+657 KNPVSIYPYRGSYK
-671 ATVLVPIMPSVSY
+671 ATVLIPIMPSVSY

>member
-40 RKPLMIYKQTG
+40 RKPLMIYKKTG

-226 DHTLSLGV
+226 GHTLSLGV

-239 HMANKEDYARNE
+239 HMTNKEDYARNE

-258 ASLRLESRWNDNLRS
+258 ASLRLESRWSDNLRS
-273 SVVAYYT
+273 SIVAYYT

-311 LTFDQRLI
+311 LTFDQRLTR
-319 KAWSLEYG
+319 AWSLDYG

-353 SSEQLVSVAIP
+353 SSEQL
-364 SNSSLTDCRFVC
+364 
-376 PDGPTAVSGALFLN
+376 VSGALFLN

>member
-226 DHTLSLGV
+226 GHTLSLGV

-239 HMANKEDYARNE
+239 HMTNKEDYARNE

-258 ASLRLESRWNDNLRS
+258 ASLRLESRWSDNLRS
-273 SVVAYYT
+273 SIVAYYT

-311 LTFDQRLI
+311 LTFDQRLTR
-319 KAWSLEYG
+319 AWSLDYG

-353 SSEQLVSVAIP
+353 SSEQL
-364 SNSSLTDCRFVC
+364 
-376 PDGPTAVSGALFLN
+376 VSGALFLN

-616 TAYPSMRMRNYF
+616 TTYPSMRMRNYF

>member
-1 MKRWIF
+1 MRKLLAG
-7 CCLSLLLVGTA
+7 CLALCIPALLT
-18 LAQTPADSVS
+18 AQTPADSIS
-28 RSEAIDS
+28 RTETIDS

-40 RKPLMIYKQTG
+40 RRPLMVYKQTG
-51 NIAVNIEQLK
+51 NIAVDIEQLK

-127 TVQSAEVSKG
+127 TVQSAEMSKG

-154 TRDGDRQDHR
+154 TREGDRLNHR

-174 AGTVD
+174 AGTLD
-179 GPIVRN
+179 GPIKRD

-190 VSARYFFP
+190 ISARYFFP
-198 EAVLALV
+198 EAVLAIAD
-205 GNAVRFGFYDLTGK
+205 NDIRYGFNDITGK
-219 LSYDIHP
+219 LTYDIHRN
-226 DHTLSLGV
+226 HTLSLGV

-239 HMANKEDYARNE
+239 HMKNKEDHAENGF
-251 YGWGNTT
+251 GWGNTT

-280 YLQNRQESEYED
+280 YLQNRQETEFKD
-292 DDFKNWGKTT
+292 DGFSNWGKTT
-302 YKTHEFGAR
+302 FKTHEFGAR
-311 LTFDQRLI
+311 MTFDQRLSRV
-319 KAWSLEYG
+319 WSLEYG
-327 ANISHQRFMPM
+327 ATFSHQRFEPM
-338 HSKGYVNGQHKERGY
+338 HTKSIINGQHKDRGY
-353 SSEQLVSVAIP
+353 SSEL
-364 SNSSLTDCRFVC
+364 L
-376 PDGPTAVSGALFLN
+376 VSGALFLN

-400 DVGIRGAMYDNS
+400 DVGVRGAAYDNS
-412 EQTRFA
+412 EQTRYA

-423 QLAYDFGNDNAI
+423 QLSYDFGRDNSV

-441 NSQALVQYNRYYYS
+441 NSQALVQFNRYYYS
-455 MPIDFWTPFRDGK
+455 MPIDFWTPFRDGR
-468 LQHAWQVAL
+468 LQHAWQVSL
-477 GGRARLRE
+477 GGRAKLHE
-485 NLTLSLEGY
+485 NLTLSVEGY

-505 DSDDFLLGRG
+505 DSDDFLLNNG
-515 GFVYGT
+515 GFIYGT
-521 GRAWGLEIMLQRQTE
+521 GRAFGIEAMLQYQTE
-536 RLSLTVSYTYT
+536 RLSLTASYTYT
-547 NSRRSSEGVSYPF
+547 DSRRRSDGVTYPF

-566 DFNTFLSYDVLKR
+566 DFNAFVSYDVVKR
-579 PGRRHTF
+579 PGRKHTF
-586 TFNMSWRS
+586 SLNVAWRS

-602 ESYPDTNGNPIVGI
+602 ESYPDTDGNPIIGI
-616 TAYPSMRMRNYF
+616 TAYPTMRMRNYF
-628 RSDISYNME
+628 RADVSYNME

-648 FSIINWTWH
+648 FSIINATWH
-657 KNPVCIYPYQGTYK
+657 KNPVSIYPYRGSYK
-671 ATVLVPIMPSVSY
+671 ATVLIPIMPSVSY

>member
-1 MKRWIF
+1 MRKLLAG
-7 CCLSLLLVGTA
+7 CLALCIPALLT
-18 LAQTPADSVS
+18 AQTPADSIS
-28 RSEAIDS
+28 RTEAIDS

-40 RKPLMIYKQTG
+40 RRPLMVYKQTG
-51 NIAVNIEQLK
+51 NIAVDIEQLK

-226 DHTLSLGV
+226 GHTLSLGV

-239 HMANKEDYARNE
+239 HMTNKEDYARNE

-258 ASLRLESRWNDNLRS
+258 ASLRLESRWSDNLRS
-273 SVVAYYT
+273 SIVAYYT

-311 LTFDQRLI
+311 LTFDQRLTR
-319 KAWSLEYG
+319 AWSLDYG

-353 SSEQLVSVAIP
+353 SSEQL
-364 SNSSLTDCRFVC
+364 
-376 PDGPTAVSGALFLN
+376 VSGALFLN

>member
-1 MKRWIF
+1 MRKLLAG
-7 CCLSLLLVGTA
+7 CLALCIPALLT
-18 LAQTPADSVS
+18 AQTPADSIS
-28 RSEAIDS
+28 RTEAIDS

-40 RKPLMIYKQTG
+40 RRPLMVYKQTG
-51 NIAVNIEQLK
+51 NIAVDIEQLK

-154 TRDGDRQDHR
+154 TREGDRQNHR

-174 AGTVD
+174 AGTLD
-179 GPIVRN
+179 GPIKRD

-190 VSARYFFP
+190 ISARYFFP
-198 EAVLALV
+198 EAVLAIV
-205 GNAVRFGFYDLTGK
+205 DNAVRYGFYDVTGK
-219 LSYDIHP
+219 LTYDIHRN
-226 DHTLSLGV
+226 HTLSLGI

-239 HMANKEDYARNE
+239 HMKNKEAHAENGF
-251 YGWGNTT
+251 GWGNTT

-280 YLQNRQESEYED
+280 YLQNRQETKFKD
-292 DDFKNWGKTT
+292 DGFSNWGKTT
-302 YKTHEFGAR
+302 FKTHEFGAR
-311 LTFDQRLI
+311 MTFDQRLSHI
-319 KAWSLEYG
+319 WTLEYG
-327 ANISHQRFMPM
+327 ATFSHQRFEPM
-338 HSKGYVNGQHKERGY
+338 HTKSIINGQHKNRGY
-353 SSEQLVSVAIP
+353 SSEQL
-364 SNSSLTDCRFVC
+364 
-376 PDGPTAVSGALFLN
+376 VSGALFLN

-400 DVGIRGAMYDNS
+400 DVGVRGAAYDNS
-412 EQTRFA
+412 EQTRYA

-423 QLAYDFGNDNAI
+423 QLSYDFGRDNSV

-441 NSQALVQYNRYYYS
+441 NSQALVQFNRYYYS
-455 MPIDFWTPFRDGK
+455 MPIDFWTPFRDGR
-468 LQHAWQVAL
+468 LQHAWQVSL
-477 GGRARLRE
+477 GGRAKLHE
-485 NLTLSLEGY
+485 NLTLSVEGY

-505 DSDDFLLGRG
+505 DSDDFLLNNG
-515 GFVYGT
+515 GFIYGT
-521 GRAWGLEIMLQRQTE
+521 GRAFGIEAMLQYQTE
-536 RLSLTVSYTYT
+536 RLSLTASYTYT
-547 NSRRSSEGVSYPF
+547 DSRRRSDGVTYPF

-566 DFNTFLSYDVLKR
+566 DFNAFVSYDVVKR
-579 PGRRHTF
+579 PGRKHTF
-586 TFNMSWRS
+586 SLNVAWRS

-602 ESYPDTNGNPIVGI
+602 ESYPDTDGNPIIGI
-616 TAYPSMRMRNYF
+616 TAYPTMRMRNYF
-628 RSDISYNME
+628 RADVSYNME

-648 FSIINWTWH
+648 FSIINATWH
-657 KNPVCIYPYQGTYK
+657 KNPVSIYPYRGSYK
-671 ATVLVPIMPSVSY
+671 ATVLIPIMPSVSY

>member
-226 DHTLSLGV
+226 GHTLSLGV

-239 HMANKEDYARNE
+239 HMTNKEDYARNE

-258 ASLRLESRWNDNLRS
+258 ASLRLESRWSDNLRS
-273 SVVAYYT
+273 SIVAYYT

-311 LTFDQRLI
+311 LTFDQRLTR
-319 KAWSLEYG
+319 AWSLDYG

-353 SSEQLVSVAIP
+353 SSEQL
-364 SNSSLTDCRFVC
+364 
-376 PDGPTAVSGALFLN
+376 VSGALFLN

-499 NLPLIY
+499 NLPLFY

>member
-1 MKRWIF
+1 MRKLLAG
-7 CCLSLLLVGTA
+7 CLALCIPALLT
-18 LAQTPADSVS
+18 AQTPADSIS
-28 RSEAIDS
+28 RTETIDS

-40 RKPLMIYKQTG
+40 RRPLMVYKQTG
-51 NIAVNIEQLK
+51 NIAVDIEQLK

-137 YISPAYGSRLS
+137 FISPAYGSRLS

-154 TRDGDRQDHR
+154 TREGDRLNHR

-174 AGTVD
+174 AGTLD
-179 GPIVRN
+179 GPIKRD

-190 VSARYFFP
+190 ISARYFFP
-198 EAVLALV
+198 EAVLAIAD
-205 GNAVRFGFYDLTGK
+205 NDIRYGFNDITGK
-219 LSYDIHP
+219 LTYDIHRN
-226 DHTLSLGV
+226 HTLSLGV

-239 HMANKEDYARNE
+239 HMKNKEDHAENGF
-251 YGWGNTT
+251 GWGNTT

-280 YLQNRQESEYED
+280 YLQNRQETEFKD
-292 DDFKNWGKTT
+292 DGFSNWGKTT
-302 YKTHEFGAR
+302 FKTHVFGAR
-311 LTFDQRLI
+311 MTFDQRLSRV
-319 KAWSLEYG
+319 WSLEYG
-327 ANISHQRFMPM
+327 ATFSHQRFEPM
-338 HSKGYVNGQHKERGY
+338 HTKSIINGQHKDRGY
-353 SSEQLVSVAIP
+353 SSEL
-364 SNSSLTDCRFVC
+364 L
-376 PDGPTAVSGALFLN
+376 VSGALFLN

-400 DVGIRGAMYDNS
+400 DVGVRGAAYDNS
-412 EQTRFA
+412 EQTRYA

-423 QLAYDFGNDNAI
+423 QLSYDFGRDNSV

-441 NSQALVQYNRYYYS
+441 NSQALVQFNRYYYS
-455 MPIDFWTPFRDGK
+455 MPIDFWTPFRDGR
-468 LQHAWQVAL
+468 LQHTWQVSL
-477 GGRARLRE
+477 GGRAKLHE
-485 NLTLSLEGY
+485 NLTLSVEGY

-505 DSDDFLLGRG
+505 DSDDFLLNNG
-515 GFVYGT
+515 GFIYGT
-521 GRAWGLEIMLQRQTE
+521 GRAFGIEAMLQYQTE
-536 RLSLTVSYTYT
+536 RLSLTASYTYT
-547 NSRRSSEGVSYPF
+547 DSRRRSDGVTYPF

-566 DFNTFLSYDVLKR
+566 DFNAFVSYDVVKR
-579 PGRRHTF
+579 PGRKHTF
-586 TFNMSWRS
+586 SLNVAWRS

-602 ESYPDTNGNPIVGI
+602 ESYPDTDGNPIIGI
-616 TAYPSMRMRNYF
+616 TAYPTMRMRNYF
-628 RSDISYNME
+628 RADVSYNME

-648 FSIINWTWH
+648 FSIINATWH
-657 KNPVCIYPYQGTYK
+657 KNPVSIYPYRGSYK
-671 ATVLVPIMPSVSY
+671 ATVLIPIMPSVSY

>member
-226 DHTLSLGV
+226 GHTLSLGV

-239 HMANKEDYARNE
+239 HMTNKEDYARNE

-258 ASLRLESRWNDNLRS
+258 ASLRLESRWSDNLRS
-273 SVVAYYT
+273 SIVAYYT

-311 LTFDQRLI
+311 LTFDQRLTR
-319 KAWSLEYG
+319 AWSLDYG

-353 SSEQLVSVAIP
+353 SSEQL
-364 SNSSLTDCRFVC
+364 
-376 PDGPTAVSGALFLN
+376 VSGALFLN

-547 NSRRSSEGVSYPF
+547 NSRRSSEGVSYLF

>member
-226 DHTLSLGV
+226 GHTLSLGV

-239 HMANKEDYARNE
+239 HMTNKEDYARNE

-258 ASLRLESRWNDNLRS
+258 ASLRLESRWSDNLRS
-273 SVVAYYT
+273 SIVAYYT

-311 LTFDQRLI
+311 LTFDQRLTR
-319 KAWSLEYG
+319 AWSLDYG

-353 SSEQLVSVAIP
+353 SSEQLVS
-364 SNSSLTDCRFVC
+364 
-376 PDGPTAVSGALFLN
+376 GALFLN

-400 DVGIRGAMYDNS
+400 DVGIRRAMYDNS

-602 ESYPDTNGNPIVGI
+602 ENYPDTNGNPIVGI

>member
-154 TRDGDRQDHR
+154 TREGDRQDHR
-164 QSLTVGTLSL
+164 QSLTMGTLSL

-219 LSYDIHP
+219 LAYDIHP
-226 DHTLSLGV
+226 SHTLSLGV

-239 HMANKEDYARNE
+239 HMTNKEDYARNE

-273 SVVAYYT
+273 SIVAYYT

-311 LTFDQRLI
+311 LTFDQRLTR
-319 KAWSLEYG
+319 AWSLDYG

-353 SSEQLVSVAIP
+353 SSEQLVS
-364 SNSSLTDCRFVC
+364 
-376 PDGPTAVSGALFLN
+376 GALFLN

-400 DVGIRGAMYDNS
+400 DVGIRAAMYDNS

-423 QLAYDFGNDNAI
+423 QLAYDFGNDNAM

-468 LQHAWQVAL
+468 LQHAWQMAL

-494 YKRMR
+494 YKQMR

-547 NSRRSSEGVSYPF
+547 NSRRSSEGVTYPF

-579 PGRRHTF
+579 PGWRHTF

>member
-1 MKRWIF
+1 MRKLLAG
-7 CCLSLLLVGTA
+7 CLVLCIPALLT
-18 LAQTPADSVS
+18 AQTPADSIS
-28 RSEAIDS
+28 RTEAIDS

-40 RKPLMIYKQTG
+40 RRPLMVYKQTG
-51 NIAVNIEQLK
+51 NIAVDIEQLK

-137 YISPAYGSRLS
+137 FISPAYGSRLS

-154 TRDGDRQDHR
+154 TREGDRLNHR

-174 AGTVD
+174 AGTLD
-179 GPIVRN
+179 GPIKRD

-190 VSARYFFP
+190 ISARYFFP
-198 EAVLALV
+198 EAVLAIV
-205 GNAVRFGFYDLTGK
+205 DNAVRYGFYDVTGK
-219 LSYDIHP
+219 LTYDIHRN
-226 DHTLSLGV
+226 HTLSLGI

-239 HMANKEDYARNE
+239 HMKNKEAHAENGF
-251 YGWGNTT
+251 GWGNTT

-280 YLQNRQESEYED
+280 YLQNRQETEFKD
-292 DDFKNWGKTT
+292 DGFSNWGKTT
-302 YKTHEFGAR
+302 FKTHEFGAR
-311 LTFDQRLI
+311 MTFDQRLSRV
-319 KAWSLEYG
+319 WSLEYG
-327 ANISHQRFMPM
+327 ATFSHQRFEPM
-338 HSKGYVNGQHKERGY
+338 HTKSIINGQHKDRGY
-353 SSEQLVSVAIP
+353 SSEL
-364 SNSSLTDCRFVC
+364 L
-376 PDGPTAVSGALFLN
+376 VSGALFLN

-400 DVGIRGAMYDNS
+400 DVGVRGAAYDNS
-412 EQTRFA
+412 EQTRYA

-423 QLAYDFGNDNAI
+423 QLSYDFGRDNSV

-441 NSQALVQYNRYYYS
+441 NSQALVQFNRYYYS
-455 MPIDFWTPFRDGK
+455 MPIDFWTPFRDGR
-468 LQHAWQVAL
+468 LQHAWQVSL
-477 GGRARLRE
+477 GGRAKLHE
-485 NLTLSLEGY
+485 NLTLSVEGY

-505 DSDDFLLGRG
+505 DSDDFLLNNG
-515 GFVYGT
+515 GFIYGT
-521 GRAWGLEIMLQRQTE
+521 GRAFGIEAMLQYQTE
-536 RLSLTVSYTYT
+536 RLSLTASYTYT
-547 NSRRSSEGVSYPF
+547 DSRRRSDGVTYPF

-566 DFNTFLSYDVLKR
+566 DFNAFVSYDVVKR
-579 PGRRHTF
+579 PGRKHTF
-586 TFNMSWRS
+586 SLNVAWRS

-602 ESYPDTNGNPIVGI
+602 ESYPDTDGNPIIGI
-616 TAYPSMRMRNYF
+616 TAYPTMRMHNYF
-628 RSDISYNME
+628 RADVSYNME
-637 RRKRNGVRNWQ
+637 RCKRNGVRNWQ
-648 FSIINWTWH
+648 FSIINATWH
-657 KNPVCIYPYQGTYK
+657 KNPVSIYPYRGSYK
-671 ATVLVPIMPSVSY
+671 ATVLIPIMPSVSY

>member
-353 SSEQLVSVAIP
+353 SSEQLVS
-364 SNSSLTDCRFVC
+364 
-376 PDGPTAVSGALFLN
+376 GALFLN

-515 GFVYGT
+515 GFIYGT

>member
-1 MKRWIF
+1 MRKLLAG
-7 CCLSLLLVGTA
+7 CLALCIPALLT
-18 LAQTPADSVS
+18 AQTPADSIS
-28 RSEAIDS
+28 RTEAIDS

-40 RKPLMIYKQTG
+40 RRPLMVYKQTG
-51 NIAVNIEQLK
+51 NIAVDIEQLK

-127 TVQSAEVSKG
+127 TVQSAEMSKG

-148 ALTQIR
+148 AMTQIR
-154 TRDGDRQDHR
+154 TREGDRRNHR

-174 AGTVD
+174 AGTLD
-179 GPIVRN
+179 GPIKRD

-190 VSARYFFP
+190 ISARYFFP
-198 EAVLALV
+198 EAVLAIAD
-205 GNAVRFGFYDLTGK
+205 NDIRYGFNDITGK
-219 LSYDIHP
+219 LTYDIHRN
-226 DHTLSLGV
+226 HTLSLGV

-239 HMANKEDYARNE
+239 HMKNKEDHAENGF
-251 YGWGNTT
+251 GWGNTT

-280 YLQNRQESEYED
+280 YLQNRQETEFKD
-292 DDFKNWGKTT
+292 DGFSNWGKTT
-302 YKTHEFGAR
+302 FKTHEFGAR
-311 LTFDQRLI
+311 MTFDQRLSRV
-319 KAWSLEYG
+319 WSLEYG
-327 ANISHQRFMPM
+327 ATFSHQRFEPM
-338 HSKGYVNGQHKERGY
+338 HTKSIINGQHKDRGY
-353 SSEQLVSVAIP
+353 SSEQL
-364 SNSSLTDCRFVC
+364 
-376 PDGPTAVSGALFLN
+376 VSGALFLN

-400 DVGIRGAMYDNS
+400 DVGVRGAVYDNS
-412 EQTRFA
+412 EQTKYA

-423 QLAYDFGNDNAI
+423 QLSYDFGRDNAV

-441 NSQALVQYNRYYYS
+441 NSQALVQFNRYYYS
-455 MPIDFWTPFRDGK
+455 MPIDFWTPFRDGR
-468 LQHAWQVAL
+468 LQHAWQVSL
-477 GGRARLRE
+477 GGRAKLHE
-485 NLTLSLEGY
+485 NLTLSVEGY

-505 DSDDFLLGRG
+505 DSDDFLLSNG
-515 GFVYGT
+515 GFIYGT
-521 GRAWGLEIMLQRQTE
+521 GRAFGIEAMLQYQTE
-536 RLSLTVSYTYT
+536 RLSLTASYTYT
-547 NSRRSSEGVSYPF
+547 DSRRRSDGVTYPF

-566 DFNTFLSYDVLKR
+566 DFNAFVSYDVVKR
-579 PGRRHTF
+579 PGRKHTF
-586 TFNMSWRS
+586 SLNVAWRS

-602 ESYPDTNGNPIVGI
+602 ESYPDTDGNPIIGI
-616 TAYPSMRMRNYF
+616 TAYPTMRMRNYF
-628 RSDISYNME
+628 RADVSYNME

-648 FSIINWTWH
+648 FSIINATWH
-657 KNPVCIYPYQGTYK
+657 KNPVSIYPYRGSYK
-671 ATVLVPIMPSVSY
+671 ATVLIPIMPSVSY

>member
-1 MKRWIF
+1 MRKLLAG
-7 CCLSLLLVGTA
+7 CLALCIPALLT
-18 LAQTPADSVS
+18 AQTPADSIS
-28 RSEAIDS
+28 RTEAIDS

-40 RKPLMIYKQTG
+40 RRPLMVYKQTG
-51 NIAVNIEQLK
+51 NIAVDIEQLK

-148 ALTQIR
+148 AMTQIR
-154 TRDGDRQDHR
+154 TREGDRRNHR

-174 AGTVD
+174 AGTLD
-179 GPIVRN
+179 GPIKRD

-190 VSARYFFP
+190 ISARYFFP
-198 EAVLALV
+198 EAVLAIAD
-205 GNAVRFGFYDLTGK
+205 NDIRYGFNDITGK
-219 LSYDIHP
+219 LTYDIHRN
-226 DHTLSLGV
+226 HTLSLGV

-239 HMANKEDYARNE
+239 HMKNKEDHAENGF
-251 YGWGNTT
+251 GWGNTT

-280 YLQNRQESEYED
+280 YLQNRQETEFKD
-292 DDFKNWGKTT
+292 DGFSNWGKTT
-302 YKTHEFGAR
+302 FKTHEFGAR
-311 LTFDQRLI
+311 MTFDQRLSRV
-319 KAWSLEYG
+319 WSLEYR
-327 ANISHQRFMPM
+327 ATFSHQRFEPM
-338 HSKGYVNGQHKERGY
+338 HTKSIINGQHKDRGY
-353 SSEQLVSVAIP
+353 SSEL
-364 SNSSLTDCRFVC
+364 L
-376 PDGPTAVSGALFLN
+376 VSGALFLN

-400 DVGIRGAMYDNS
+400 DVGVRGAAYDNS
-412 EQTRFA
+412 EQTRYA

-423 QLAYDFGNDNAI
+423 QLSYDFGRDNAV

-441 NSQALVQYNRYYYS
+441 NSQALVQFNRYYYS
-455 MPIDFWTPFRDGK
+455 MPIDFWTPFRDGR
-468 LQHAWQVAL
+468 LQHAWQVSL
-477 GGRARLRE
+477 GGRAKLHE
-485 NLTLSLEGY
+485 NLTLSVEGY

-505 DSDDFLLGRG
+505 DSDDFLLSNG
-515 GFVYGT
+515 GFIYGT
-521 GRAWGLEIMLQRQTE
+521 GRAFGIEAMLQYQTE
-536 RLSLTVSYTYT
+536 RLSLTASYTYT
-547 NSRRSSEGVSYPF
+547 DSRRRSDGVTYPF

-566 DFNTFLSYDVLKR
+566 DFNAFVSYDVVKR
-579 PGRRHTF
+579 PGRKHTF
-586 TFNMSWRS
+586 SLNVAWRS

-602 ESYPDTNGNPIVGI
+602 ESYPDTDGNPIIGI
-616 TAYPSMRMRNYF
+616 TAYPTMRMRNYF
-628 RSDISYNME
+628 RADVSYNME

-648 FSIINWTWH
+648 FSIINATWH
-657 KNPVCIYPYQGTYK
+657 KNPVSIYPYRGSYK
-671 ATVLVPIMPSVSY
+671 ATVLIPIMPSVSY

>member
-1 MKRWIF
+1 MRKLLAG
-7 CCLSLLLVGTA
+7 CLALCIPALLT
-18 LAQTPADSVS
+18 AQTPADSIS
-28 RSEAIDS
+28 RTEAIDS

-40 RKPLMIYKQTG
+40 RRPLMVYKQTG
-51 NIAVNIEQLK
+51 NIAVDIEQLK

-137 YISPAYGSRLS
+137 FISPAYGSRLS

-154 TRDGDRQDHR
+154 TREGDRLNHR

-174 AGTVD
+174 AGTLD
-179 GPIVRN
+179 GPIKRD

-190 VSARYFFP
+190 ISARYFFP
-198 EAVLALV
+198 EAVLAIAD
-205 GNAVRFGFYDLTGK
+205 NDIRYGFNDITGK
-219 LSYDIHP
+219 LTYDIHRN
-226 DHTLSLGV
+226 HTLSLGV

-239 HMANKEDYARNE
+239 HMKNKEDHAENGF
-251 YGWGNTT
+251 GWGNTT

-280 YLQNRQESEYED
+280 YLQNRQETEFKD
-292 DDFKNWGKTT
+292 DGFSNWGKTT
-302 YKTHEFGAR
+302 FKTHEFGAR
-311 LTFDQRLI
+311 MTFDQRLSRV
-319 KAWSLEYG
+319 WSLEYG
-327 ANISHQRFMPM
+327 ATFSHQRFEPM
-338 HSKGYVNGQHKERGY
+338 HTKSIINGQHKDRGY
-353 SSEQLVSVAIP
+353 SSEL
-364 SNSSLTDCRFVC
+364 L
-376 PDGPTAVSGALFLN
+376 VSGALFLN

-400 DVGIRGAMYDNS
+400 DVGVRGAAYDNS
-412 EQTRFA
+412 EQTRYA

-423 QLAYDFGNDNAI
+423 QLSYDFGRDNSV

-441 NSQALVQYNRYYYS
+441 NSQALVQFNRYYYS
-455 MPIDFWTPFRDGK
+455 MPIDFWTPFRDGR
-468 LQHAWQVAL
+468 LQHAWQVSL
-477 GGRARLRE
+477 GGRAKLLE
-485 NLTLSLEGY
+485 NLTLSVEGY

-505 DSDDFLLGRG
+505 DSDDFLLNNG
-515 GFVYGT
+515 GFIYGT
-521 GRAWGLEIMLQRQTE
+521 GRAFGIEAMLQYQTE
-536 RLSLTVSYTYT
+536 RLSLTASYTYT
-547 NSRRSSEGVSYPF
+547 DSRRRSDGVTYPF

-566 DFNTFLSYDVLKR
+566 DFNAFVSYDVVKR
-579 PGRRHTF
+579 PGRKHTF
-586 TFNMSWRS
+586 SLNVAWRS

-602 ESYPDTNGNPIVGI
+602 ESYPDTDGNPIIGI
-616 TAYPSMRMRNYF
+616 TAYPTMRMRNYF
-628 RSDISYNME
+628 RADVSYNME

-648 FSIINWTWH
+648 FSIINATWH
-657 KNPVCIYPYQGTYK
+657 KNPVSIYPYRGSYK
-671 ATVLVPIMPSVSY
+671 ATVLIPIMPSVSY

>member
-1 MKRWIF
+1 MRKLLAG
-7 CCLSLLLVGTA
+7 CLALCIPALLT
-18 LAQTPADSVS
+18 AQTPADSIS
-28 RSEAIDS
+28 RTEAIDS

-40 RKPLMIYKQTG
+40 RRPLMVYKQTG
-51 NIAVNIEQLK
+51 NIAVDIEQLK

-137 YISPAYGSRLS
+137 FISPAYGSRLS

-154 TRDGDRQDHR
+154 TREGDRRNHR

-174 AGTVD
+174 AGTLD
-179 GPIVRN
+179 GPIKRD

-190 VSARYFFP
+190 ISARYFFP
-198 EAVLALV
+198 EAVLAIV
-205 GNAVRFGFYDLTGK
+205 DNAVRYGFYDVTGK
-219 LSYDIHP
+219 LTYDIHRN
-226 DHTLSLGV
+226 HTLSLGI

-239 HMANKEDYARNE
+239 HMKNKEDHAENGF
-251 YGWGNTT
+251 GWGNTT

-280 YLQNRQESEYED
+280 YLQNRQETEFKD
-292 DDFKNWGKTT
+292 DGFSNWGKTT
-302 YKTHEFGAR
+302 FKTHEFGAR
-311 LTFDQRLI
+311 MTFDQRLSRV
-319 KAWSLEYG
+319 WSLEYG
-327 ANISHQRFMPM
+327 ATFSHQRFEPM
-338 HSKGYVNGQHKERGY
+338 HTKSIINGQHKDRGY
-353 SSEQLVSVAIP
+353 SSEQL
-364 SNSSLTDCRFVC
+364 
-376 PDGPTAVSGALFLN
+376 VSGALFLN

-400 DVGIRGAMYDNS
+400 DVGVRGAVYDNS
-412 EQTRFA
+412 EQTKYA

-423 QLAYDFGNDNAI
+423 QLSYDFGRDNAV

-441 NSQALVQYNRYYYS
+441 NSQALVQFNRYYYS
-455 MPIDFWTPFRDGK
+455 MPIDFWTPFRDGR
-468 LQHAWQVAL
+468 LQHAWQVSL
-477 GGRARLRE
+477 GGRAKLHE
-485 NLTLSLEGY
+485 NLTLSVEGY

-505 DSDDFLLGRG
+505 DSDDFLLSNG
-515 GFVYGT
+515 GFIYGT
-521 GRAWGLEIMLQRQTE
+521 GRAFGIEAMLQYQTE
-536 RLSLTVSYTYT
+536 RLSLTASYTYT
-547 NSRRSSEGVSYPF
+547 DSRRRSDGVTYPF

-566 DFNTFLSYDVLKR
+566 DFNAFVSYDVVKR
-579 PGRRHTF
+579 PGRKHTF
-586 TFNMSWRS
+586 SLNVAWRS

-602 ESYPDTNGNPIVGI
+602 ESYPDTDGNPIIGI
-616 TAYPSMRMRNYF
+616 TAYPTMRMRNYF
-628 RSDISYNME
+628 RADVSYNME
-637 RRKRNGVRNWQ
+637 RCKRNGVRNWQ
-648 FSIINWTWH
+648 FSIINATWH
-657 KNPVCIYPYQGTYK
+657 KNPVSIYPYRGSYK
-671 ATVLVPIMPSVSY
+671 ATVLIPIMPSVSY